1 MTTFE
6 DSTIVPCDMCRFLRG
21 NLYKNVLVCIK
32 RAREIELERFED
44 LSTKLHD
51 WMSYVGEISFDG
63 NYNVDAR
70 NEIAQFFE
78 NLEKPELVAI
88 EEFEASR
95 LKVED
100 VVDEE
105 ENCQN

>member
-1 MTTFE
+1 MTVFE
-6 DSTIVPCDMCRFLRG
+6 DSTIVPCDMCRLSRG

-63 NYNVDAR
+63 KYNVDAQ

-100 VVDEE
+100 VTDEE
-105 ENCQN
+105 DSCQN